1 MDQTE
6 IRHLKEHVGEE
17 VRLLG
22 WLYNKRSKGKIHFLL
37 VRDGTG
43 LVQAVAFKND
53 LPPEDFEA
61 CGLLEQ
67 ECSLELTGT
76 VREDARSPGGV
87 EIGVTGIRKI
97 GDSVEYP
104 ITKKEHGV
112 EFLMEHRHLWFR
124 SKKQHALLRLRAEVI
139 AALQETLN
147 GWGFVRFDTPLL
159 TPCSAEGTTDLFSTK
174 YFDLGEA
181 YLAQT
186 GQLYVE
192 AGMMA
197 HGKVY
202 CFGPTFR
209 AERSKTRRHLIE
221 FWMLEPEV
229 AFADH
234 EDNMRLQERFL
245 EAVVARVLDRCR
257 AELEILERDLAPLE
271 AVRAPFHRITYDEA
285 VEVIREHHGEV
296 EGCETIPWGEDFG
309 APPRDA
315 PGPAVR
321 PTGLRR
327 ALPDEDPRLLHGAG
341 PGAAGGGALLR
352 SPRAGGLRRDRRRQ
366 SADPRRRPPGAADPR
381 ARAESGRLS
390 VVSGSPAVRKRA
402 ALRIRARP
410 GALPHLDL
418 RDRAHPRDHSLPPSD
433 PPEPAVSEVES
444 RLGVFRE
451 RLERLETAVRS
462 VMVGGEEV
470 LDQVLTV
477 LLAGG
482 HALLEGAPGLGKTL
496 LVRTLASSLGLR
508 FGRIQ
513 FTPDLM
519 PADVTGTTLL
529 AEDESGRRVFRF
541 EPGPLF
547 GNVILA
553 DEVNRAT
560 PRTQSALLEAM
571 QERGVT
577 VSGTRHDLEEPF
589 VVLATQN
596 PIEMEGTYPLPE
608 AQLDRFLLKVVVT
621 SPPEDDIVEILTRT
635 TGPEPEL
642 PEPVLARDEVLEL
655 RELVRE
661 VEVAPEVLRYA
672 ARLTVATQPDGPT
685 PADAARRWIRHGASP
700 RAAQA
705 MILAGKVA
713 ALRSGRLNVALADVR
728 RYALPAL
735 RHRLVL
741 GFESEAQGKSPDA
754 VVLEILEQ
762 TPEVP
767 PNVARLEDA

>member
-1 MDQTE
+1 
-6 IRHLKEHVGEE
+6 
-17 VRLLG
+17 
-22 WLYNKRSKGKIHFLL
+22 
-37 VRDGTG
+37 
-43 LVQAVAFKND
+43 
-53 LPPEDFEA
+53 
-61 CGLLEQ
+61 
-67 ECSLELTGT
+67 
-76 VREDARSPGGV
+76 
-87 EIGVTGIRKI
+87 
-97 GDSVEYP
+97 
-104 ITKKEHGV
+104 
-112 EFLMEHRHLWFR
+112 
-124 SKKQHALLRLRAEVI
+124 
-139 AALQETLN
+139 
-147 GWGFVRFDTPLL
+147 
-159 TPCSAEGTTDLFSTK
+159 
-174 YFDLGEA
+174 
-181 YLAQT
+181 
-186 GQLYVE
+186 
-192 AGMMA
+192 
-197 HGKVY
+197 
-202 CFGPTFR
+202 
-209 AERSKTRRHLIE
+209 
-221 FWMLEPEV
+221 
-229 AFADH
+229 
-234 EDNMRLQERFL
+234 
-245 EAVVARVLDRCR
+245 
-257 AELEILERDLAPLE
+257 
-271 AVRAPFHRITYDEA
+271 
-285 VEVIREHHGEV
+285 
-296 EGCETIPWGEDFG
+296 
-309 APPRDA
+309 
-315 PGPAVR
+315 
-321 PTGLRR
+321 
-327 ALPDEDPRLLHGAG
+327 
-341 PGAAGGGALLR
+341 
-352 SPRAGGLRRDRRRQ
+352 
-366 SADPRRRPPGAADPR
+366 
-381 ARAESGRLS
+381 
-390 VVSGSPAVRKRA
+390 
-402 ALRIRARP
+402 
-410 GALPHLDL
+410 
-418 RDRAHPRDHSLPPSD
+418 
-433 PPEPAVSEVES
+433 VSEVES